1 MSYLPG
7 KFVWFEH
14 ASNNVAKARAFY
26 EPLLGWHTEMM
37 PAGEHRYPMILN
49 QNQGIGGFTTAQP
62 GERSRWMAYLSVPD
76 VDAAHAA
83 AVSAG
88 GRSLAAPMDFGA
100 VGRGAEVADPTGAR
114 FWLWK
119 SAEGD
124 RDDVVTTPTGDWY
137 WTELWTPDDTRALNF
152 YQRIFGYTHDTMDM
166 GPQGT
171 YYLLKKDGVMRA
183 GLMQS
188 ADPKAQPLWL
198 PYVAVDDCDA
208 STAKAKKLGAQ
219 LLSGPQDVP
228 GIGRFAILADPLGA
242 AIALMQPAPMDA

>member
-14 ASNNVAKARAFY
+14 ASTNVAKARAFY
-26 EPLLGWHTEMM
+26 EPLLGWHTELM
-37 PAGEHRYPMILN
+37 PVGEHRYPMILN
-49 QNQGIGGFTTAQP
+49 RNQGIGGFTTVEP
-62 GERSRWMAYLSVPD
+62 GDPTRWMAYLSVPD

-83 AVSAG
+83 AVAAG
-88 GRSLAAPMDFGA
+88 ARSLAGPMDFGP

-114 FWLWK
+114 LWLWK
-119 SAEGD
+119 SADGD
-124 RDDVVTTPTGDWY
+124 RADEASTPAGDWY
-137 WTELWTPDDTRALNF
+137 WTELWTPDVPRALDF
-152 YQRIFGYTHDTMDM
+152 YQRVAGYTHDTMDM

-171 YYLLKKDGVMRA
+171 YHLLKKGDAMRG

-188 ADPKAQPLWL
+188 VDPQAAPLWL

-219 LLSGPQDVP
+219 VLSGPEDVP
-228 GIGRFAILADPLGA
+228 GIGRFSILADPLGA
-242 AIALMQPAPMDA
+242 AIALMQPAPMQA